1 MTAGDVLTYDIKG
14 NLFRRRGNMGNH
26 GAEKN
31 TKERNAKERNTKG
44 QNAKGQ
50 NAKEI
55 NTKER
60 NTNEQDRGNHNWKES
75 STKDSKHRLVIDGNT
90 IYEIDLECLKK
101 KERENSR
108 GEKRSENRYSGKEKK

>member
-26 GAEKN
+26 GAERN

-50 NAKEI
+50 NA
-55 NTKER
+55 
-60 NTNEQDRGNHNWKES
+60 KES